1 MHAMLQDLAHSCWQ
15 RMDCPEACCLPC
27 MVSVIDLPIESG
39 TLLTP
44 WRLERGP
51 ASSPA
56 TRLRLLCGL
65 GPPAPTGAPALLGDA
80 AAAAAAA
87 AAPLSSM
94 GSGCAAPVPG
104 SGSADSDPAFADSG
118 SLAGSEALL
127 VAEACSS
134 SSSGLPTM
142 LMIRSEVCA
151 EPSCCAVAAFIKSCL
166 SGGSGGASMLLP
178 CAKKGASTDTPGFSK
193 AYIKWHFVR
202 GWNIAESRAKLTSAC
217 HSSQNL

>member
-1 MHAMLQDLAHSCWQ
+1 MHAMLQDLEHSYWQ
-15 RMDCPEACCLPC
+15 CMDCPEACCLPC
-27 MVSVIDLPIESG
+27 MVPVLDLPMGSG

-51 ASSPA
+51 ASSPC
-56 TRLRLLCGL
+56 TRLRLLGGL

-80 AAAAAAA
+80 TAAGAAAAP
-87 AAPLSSM
+87 PLSSM
-94 GSGCAAPVPG
+94 GSGCAAPAPG

-127 VAEACSS
+127 VAEACSA

-142 LMIRSEVCA
+142 SIITSEVCA

-166 SGGSGGASMLLP
+166 SGGSAGASMLLP
-178 CAKKGASTDTPGFSK
+178 CAKEGASKNTPGISR
-193 AYIKWHFVR
+193 AYIKWHFV
-202 GWNIAESRAKLTSAC
+202 GG
-217 HSSQNL
+217 